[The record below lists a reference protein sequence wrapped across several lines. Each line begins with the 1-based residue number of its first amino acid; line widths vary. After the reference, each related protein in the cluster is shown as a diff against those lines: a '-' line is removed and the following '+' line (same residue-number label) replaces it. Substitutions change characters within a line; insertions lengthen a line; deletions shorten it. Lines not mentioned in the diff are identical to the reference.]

1 MQLRS
6 VIAADRETSVGCHQ
20 RSAHKTSKR
29 RSWFTLAYQARSGI
43 LFARRLMRHVSVMA
57 IVLGPLPPW
66 ASSPGNLRRAQLTEP
81 GGFRD
86 VTLGL
91 TIGDDRG
98 HQAGSLKL

>member
-1 MQLRS
+1 MHR
-6 VIAADRETSVGCHQ
+6 V
-20 RSAHKTSKR
+20 SAT
-29 RSWFTLAYQARSGI
+29 
-43 LFARRLMRHVSVMA
+43 A
-57 IVLGPLPPW
+57 IVLGPLPSW
-66 ASSPGNLRRAQLTEP
+66 TSSPRNLRWAQLTEP